1 LIRALQLDPRSRIGV
16 EPLAEVQRK
25 NPDKGGRIH
34 SARGIAEDHWHFHD
48 QWLLVD
54 RRAATEVLRDDL
66 TERFSRVFAADESY
80 FGTVLSLAGW
90 NMKTQV
96 VAKCPTWTQ
105 WAFQNSG
112 PTCHSAVDAKTA
124 ARIAESGCFFARK
137 FGVNSDVGRWRLHSR
152 AERVGASSSAAST

>member
-25 NPDKGGRIH
+25 NPDKAGRIH
-34 SARGIAEDHWHFHD
+34 SARGIATDHWHFHD
-48 QWLLVD
+48 QWLLLD
-54 RRAATEVLRDDL
+54 RRAAAEVLREDL
-66 TERFSRVFAADESY
+66 TERFSGVFAADESY

-90 NMKTQV
+90 NMGTEV

-105 WAFQNSG
+105 WGFQNSG
-112 PTCHSAVDAKTA
+112 PTGHSVVDGKTA

-137 FGVNSDVGRWRLHSR
+137 FGVDSDVGRWRLHLR
-152 AERVGASSSAAST
+152 AGREDASSAGKS